1 MCAIFDI
8 TSSSAVPKSYISLLG
23 FFVVVVV
30 LIQLA
35 QTGKDSLPVNAQ
47 IAIFIYFI
55 IISMEILKFITG

>member
-23 FFVVVVV
+23 FFVAV

-55 IISMEILKFITG
+55 IISVEILKFITG

>member
-23 FFVVVVV
+23 FFVAV